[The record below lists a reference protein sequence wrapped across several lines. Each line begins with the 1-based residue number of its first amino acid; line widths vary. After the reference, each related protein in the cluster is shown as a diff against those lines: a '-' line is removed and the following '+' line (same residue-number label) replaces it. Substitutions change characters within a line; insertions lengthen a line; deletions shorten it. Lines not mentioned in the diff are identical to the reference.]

1 MYIVNQNIL
10 KKIKLNIFNI
20 FFNFYF
26 NDLLAP
32 ILLLAFSN
40 TLLNYQKKQ
49 IKGKQVYYFTFAWAI
64 GWEFITP
71 IFIKNSVCDVWDIV
85 MYLCGANLYL
95 WIKRIIERRGDYG
108 RYKKSNNRFCSSN

>member
-1 MYIVNQNIL
+1 MYIANQNVL

-20 FFNFYF
+20 FFNSYF

-40 TLLNYQKKQ
+40 TLLSYQKKQ
-49 IKGKQVYYFTFAWAI
+49 IKGKQVYCFTVACAI

-85 MYLCGANLYL
+85 MYLCGSNIYL
-95 WIKRIIERRGDYG
+95 WVKKIMERRCELC
-108 RYKKSNNRFCSSN
+108 KKTKKL